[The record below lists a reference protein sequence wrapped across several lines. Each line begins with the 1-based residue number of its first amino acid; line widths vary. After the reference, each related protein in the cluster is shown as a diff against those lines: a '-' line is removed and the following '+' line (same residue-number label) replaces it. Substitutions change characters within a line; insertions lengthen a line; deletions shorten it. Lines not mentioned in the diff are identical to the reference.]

1 MDPADVDDWDAGQGD
16 RNYLL
21 MVAEGVTKKQIEA
34 VLTPHFRP
42 DGTDFCSASWSV
54 DDSIDTDASVGFPW
68 TVGVRGWP
76 GPKATRYV
84 LQRGLGVAVETE
96 DTMPEAPEEFSALT
110 AS

>member
-1 MDPADVDDWDAGQGD
+1 M
-16 RNYLL
+16 RY
-21 MVAEGVTKKQIEA
+21 
-34 VLTPHFRP
+34 
-42 DGTDFCSASWSV
+42 
-54 DDSIDTDASVGFPW
+54 PW